1 MAINESE
8 LFPGRVPIILDRCNL
23 EKRYVSLRGARVVA
37 PEDQTLRDIIK
48 AVKDKACIPEEEEVV
63 IMAGE

>member
-1 MAINESE
+1 M
-8 LFPGRVPIILDRCNL
+8 PIILDRCNL
-23 EKRYVSLRGARVVA
+23 ERKYVSLRGARVVA

-48 AVKDKACIPEEEEVV
+48 TVKDKAGIPEEEEVV